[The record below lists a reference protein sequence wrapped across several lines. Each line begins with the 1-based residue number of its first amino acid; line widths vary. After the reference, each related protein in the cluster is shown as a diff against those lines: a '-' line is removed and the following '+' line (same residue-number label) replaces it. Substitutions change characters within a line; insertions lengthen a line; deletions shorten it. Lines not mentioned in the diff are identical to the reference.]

1 MGVQTVEDDDDN
13 DDEDVGDGVRVV
25 SSFTV
30 ENSIIV
36 ELLCDDDNSA
46 FFGAILHTDE
56 GCTPP
61 TVVVNASTED
71 TRSIKVN
78 DIISS

>member
-1 MGVQTVEDDDDN
+1 M
-13 DDEDVGDGVRVV
+13 V
-25 SSFTV
+25 SSFVV

-36 ELLCDDDNSA
+36 ELLRDDDNSA

-56 GCTPP
+56 GCTPL
-61 TVVVNASTED
+61 TVVVVNNASTED

-78 DIISS
+78 DIIIVLTITNPRQPTTIRTDDE

>member
-1 MGVQTVEDDDDN
+1 M
-13 DDEDVGDGVRVV
+13 V
-25 SSFTV
+25 SSFAV

-36 ELLCDDDNSA
+36 ELLRDDDDSA

-61 TVVVNASTED
+61 TVVVENASTED

-78 DIISS
+78 DNIIIVMTTNPPTADIG

>member
-1 MGVQTVEDDDDN
+1 
-13 DDEDVGDGVRVV
+13 VV
-25 SSFTV
+25 SSFVV

-36 ELLCDDDNSA
+36 ELLRDDDNSA

-56 GCTPP
+56 GCTSP
-61 TVVVNASTED
+61 TVVVNNASTED

-78 DIISS
+78 DIIIIVMTITNPRQPTTIRTDDE